1 MAAKR
6 RRRTSQTITTLKPV
20 KVNVGVQ
27 KSYRDKLQAANVN
40 YKRQVDKKAKVILAE
55 IDKLDRSKP
64 GAFQKQV
71 EKIQKRVASLEVNL
85 RAANKKSTNAV
96 RVFVNQ
102 MERENTRRTNNS
114 FKGKVDLKL
123 QEFLLSKKNATL
135 KKRTEKLRK
144 EYTESITSANRA
156 YSDRVQAALY
166 EKLGNPNV
174 NARKKITRAR
184 GIVTRRIKNTVAN
197 QSHELNATLNK
208 VKQRALGVRR
218 YIWQTRE
225 DDVVRHSHELVN
237 KRIFEYGKPPA
248 ETGRLE
254 PGEDFG
260 CRCIAIP
267 IVEDES

>member
-6 RRRTSQTITTLKPV
+6 RRRTSQKIVTLKPV
-20 KVNVGVQ
+20 KVNAAVQ
-27 KSYRDKLQAANVN
+27 KAYRDKLQAANVN
-40 YKRQVDKKAKVILAE
+40 YKKQVDKKAAIILRE

-71 EKIQKRVASLEVNL
+71 AKIQKRVASLEVNL

-102 MERENTRRTNNS
+102 MEKENTRRTNNS

-123 QEFLLSKKNATL
+123 QEFLLSKKNGTL

-144 EYTESITSANRA
+144 EYTESITAANRN
-156 YSDRVQAALY
+156 YSDRVQQALY

-174 NARKKITRAR
+174 NARKKITAAR
-184 GIVTRRIKNTVAN
+184 GIVTRRIKNTVTN
-197 QSHELNATLNK
+197 QAHELNATLNN

-225 DDVVRHSHELVN
+225 DERVRTSHDLVN
-237 KRIFEYGKPPA
+237 KRVFQYGKPPA
-248 ETGRLE
+248 ETGRFE
-254 PGEDFG
+254 PGQDFG

-267 IVEDES
+267 VVEDE